1 MNWKAKIKIFFKR
14 LCCCNNNDYHE
25 IQDKPPIRYDIYGD
39 VFDINKFVIKHK
51 GQ

>member
-1 MNWKAKIKIFFKR
+1 MNWNWKAKLKIFFKR
-14 LCCCNNNDYHE
+14 LCCCNNNDYEE
-25 IQDKPPIRYDIYGD
+25 IKPPIRYDIYGD